1 MEKWC
6 QDHTV
11 LKMTTAPYFM
21 KFVWYITLVTDT
33 INFALILSIGT
44 NFILVTTMK
53 KTARSLILSGH
64 TGWKS
69 GGI

>member
-1 MEKWC
+1 
-6 QDHTV
+6 
-11 LKMTTAPYFM
+11 MTTAPYFM
-21 KFVWYITLVTDT
+21 KFVWYIRLVTDT

-64 TGWKS
+64 TG
-69 GGI
+69 